1 MATKKSFVLF
11 TDRKKEI
18 DMLSDAQCGVLFKAI
33 LRYADTGERLESDDL
48 VVQVLFSVFASQ
60 IDSCNEKWEA
70 IKKKRSEAGKKSG
83 ESRRNKSEQTRTKRT
98 SVPFVEQTQTNANKS
113 EQTRTKRTS
122 VPFVE
127 QTQTNANK
135 SEQTRTKRT
144 VTVTDTV
151 TGTVT
156 VPVTN
161 KPPDGTAPNGAAPPA
176 ISKEGDVVPW
186 DEVDFDLV

>member
-33 LRYADTGERLESDDL
+33 LRYADTGERLESEDL
-48 VVQVLFSVFASQ
+48 VVQVLFSVFTAQ

-70 IKKKRSEAGKKSG
+70 IKKKRSEAGKKGMKNRWGKSKQTITNDNNVIG
-83 ESRRNKSEQTRTKRT
+83 VITSDNKPKQTITKI
-98 SVPFVEQTQTNANKS
+98 
-113 EQTRTKRTS
+113 
-122 VPFVE
+122 
-127 QTQTNANK
+127 
-135 SEQTRTKRT
+135 
-144 VTVTDTV
+144 TVTDTVTGTV

>member
-113 EQTRTKRTS
+113 EQTRTKRT
-122 VPFVE
+122 
-127 QTQTNANK
+127 
-135 SEQTRTKRT
+135 
-144 VTVTDTV
+144 VTDTV

-161 KPPDGTAPNGAAPPA
+161 KPPDGTAPSGAAPPA
-176 ISKEGDVVPW
+176 KQEVGDVVPW
-186 DEVDFDLV
+186 DAVDFELV

>member
-113 EQTRTKRTS
+113 EQTRTKRT
-122 VPFVE
+122 
-127 QTQTNANK
+127 
-135 SEQTRTKRT
+135 

>member
-60 IDSCNEKWEA
+60 IDSCNEKWEKIRQVRA
-70 IKKKRSEAGKKSG
+70 EAGRKGGAKKGNQNAVKQKQTKQANACFAKQKQAKTSK
-83 ESRRNKSEQTRTKRT
+83 NKQTLAK
-98 SVPFVEQTQTNANKS
+98 QA
-113 EQTRTKRTS
+113 
-122 VPFVE
+122 
-127 QTQTNANK
+127 
-135 SEQTRTKRT
+135 

-161 KPPDGTAPNGAAPPA
+161 KPPDGTAPSGAAPPA
-176 ISKEGDVVPW
+176 NQEVGDVVPW
-186 DEVDFDLV
+186 DAVDFELV

>member
-33 LRYADTGERLESDDL
+33 LRYADTGERLESEDL
-48 VVQVLFSVFASQ
+48 VVQVLFSVFTAQ

-98 SVPFVEQTQTNANKS
+98 SVPFVEQTRTNTNK
-113 EQTRTKRTS
+113 R
-122 VPFVE
+122 
-127 QTQTNANK
+127 
-135 SEQTRTKRT
+135 EQTRTKRT

-161 KPPDGTAPNGAAPPA
+161 KPPDGTAPDGAAPPA
-176 ISKEGDVVPW
+176 IPKEGDVVPW

>member
-33 LRYADTGERLESDDL
+33 LRYADTGERLESEDL
-48 VVQVLFSVFASQ
+48 VVQVLFSVFTSQ
-60 IDSCNEKWEA
+60 IDNCNEKWEKIRQA
-70 IKKKRSEAGKKSG
+70 RAEAGRKGGAKKG
-83 ESRRNKSEQTRTKRT
+83 NQNAAKQK
-98 SVPFVEQTQTNANKS
+98 QAKQTNACFAKQKQAKTSKNK
-113 EQTRTKRTS
+113 QTLAK
-122 VPFVE
+122 
-127 QTQTNANK
+127 QA
-135 SEQTRTKRT
+135 

-161 KPPDGTAPNGAAPPA
+161 KPPDGTAPDGAAPPA

-186 DEVDFDLV
+186 DAVDFDLV

>member
-33 LRYADTGERLESDDL
+33 LRYADTGERLESEDL
-48 VVQVLFSVFASQ
+48 VVQVLFSVFTAQ

-83 ESRRNKSEQTRTKRT
+83 ESRR
-98 SVPFVEQTQTNANKS
+98 
-113 EQTRTKRTS
+113 
-122 VPFVE
+122 
-127 QTQTNANK
+127 NK

-176 ISKEGDVVPW
+176 IPKEGDVVPW

>member
-48 VVQVLFSVFASQ
+48 VLQVLFSVFTSQ
-60 IDSCNEKWEA
+60 IDSCNEKWET
-70 IKKKRSEAGKKSG
+70 IKKKQAEAGKKSG
-83 ESRRNKSEQTRTKRT
+83 ESRR
-98 SVPFVEQTQTNANKS
+98 NKS

-161 KPPDGTAPNGAAPPA
+161 KPPDGTAPSGAAPPA
-176 ISKEGDVVPW
+176 NQEVGDIVPW
-186 DEVDFDLV
+186 DAVDFDLV

>member
-33 LRYADTGERLESDDL
+33 LRYADTGERLESEDL
-48 VVQVLFSVFASQ
+48 VLQVLFSVFTSQ

-70 IKKKRSEAGKKSG
+70 IKKKRSEAGKKG
-83 ESRRNKSEQTRTKRT
+83 MESRWGKPKQTITNDNNVIGVITSDNKPKQTITKI
-98 SVPFVEQTQTNANKS
+98 
-113 EQTRTKRTS
+113 
-122 VPFVE
+122 
-127 QTQTNANK
+127 
-135 SEQTRTKRT
+135 
-144 VTVTDTV
+144 TVTDTV

-186 DEVDFDLV
+186 DAVDFDLV

>member
-33 LRYADTGERLESDDL
+33 LRYADTGERLESEDL
-48 VVQVLFSVFASQ
+48 VVQVLFSVFTAQ

-70 IKKKRSEAGKKSG
+70 IKKKRSEAGKKGMKNRWGKSKQTITNDNNVIG
-83 ESRRNKSEQTRTKRT
+83 VITSDNKPKQTITKI
-98 SVPFVEQTQTNANKS
+98 
-113 EQTRTKRTS
+113 
-122 VPFVE
+122 
-127 QTQTNANK
+127 
-135 SEQTRTKRT
+135 T
-144 VTVTDTV
+144 VTDTVTDTV

>member
-33 LRYADTGERLESDDL
+33 LRYADTGERLESEDL
-48 VVQVLFSVFASQ
+48 VVQVLFSVFTAQ

-98 SVPFVEQTQTNANKS
+98 SVPFVEQMRTNVNKS

-127 QTQTNANK
+127 QMRTNVNK

-176 ISKEGDVVPW
+176 KQEVDDVVPW

>member
-1 MATKKSFVLF
+1 MMNTSGSEKTCTPILSYFVSWSRLASGCQIATQQGRL
-11 TDRKKEI
+11 
-18 DMLSDAQCGVLFKAI
+18 
-33 LRYADTGERLESDDL
+33 ADTGERLESEDL
-48 VVQVLFSVFASQ
+48 VVQVLFSVFTAQ

-98 SVPFVEQTQTNANKS
+98 
-113 EQTRTKRTS
+113 
-122 VPFVE
+122 
-127 QTQTNANK
+127 
-135 SEQTRTKRT
+135 
-144 VTVTDTV
+144 VTVTGTV

-176 ISKEGDVVPW
+176 KPAQK
-186 DEVDFDLV
+186 

>member
-33 LRYADTGERLESDDL
+33 LRYADTGERLESEDL
-48 VVQVLFSVFASQ
+48 VVQVLFSVFTAQ

-70 IKKKRSEAGKKSG
+70 IKKKRSEAGKKG
-83 ESRRNKSEQTRTKRT
+83 MKSRWGKSKQTITNDNNVIGVITSDNKPKQTITKI
-98 SVPFVEQTQTNANKS
+98 
-113 EQTRTKRTS
+113 
-122 VPFVE
+122 
-127 QTQTNANK
+127 
-135 SEQTRTKRT
+135 
-144 VTVTDTV
+144 TVTDTV

>member
-18 DMLSDAQCGVLFKAI
+18 DMLSNAQCGVLFKAI

-113 EQTRTKRTS
+113 EQTRTKRT
-122 VPFVE
+122 
-127 QTQTNANK
+127 
-135 SEQTRTKRT
+135 
-144 VTVTDTV
+144 VTDTV

-161 KPPDGTAPNGAAPPA
+161 KSPDGTAPSGAAPPA
-176 ISKEGDVVPW
+176 KPARK
-186 DEVDFDLV
+186 

>member
-48 VVQVLFSVFASQ
+48 VLQVLFSVFASQ

-70 IKKKRSEAGKKSG
+70 IKKKRSEAGKKG
-83 ESRRNKSEQTRTKRT
+83 MKSRWGTKPKQEITNDNNVISVITSDNKPKQTITKI
-98 SVPFVEQTQTNANKS
+98 
-113 EQTRTKRTS
+113 
-122 VPFVE
+122 
-127 QTQTNANK
+127 
-135 SEQTRTKRT
+135 
-144 VTVTDTV
+144 TVTDTV

-186 DEVDFDLV
+186 DAVDFDLV

>member
-33 LRYADTGERLESDDL
+33 LRYADTGERLESEDL
-48 VVQVLFSVFASQ
+48 VLQVLFSVFASQ

-70 IKKKRSEAGKKSG
+70 IKKKRSEAGKKG
-83 ESRRNKSEQTRTKRT
+83 MKSRWGKPKQTITNDNNVIGVITSDNKPKQTITKI
-98 SVPFVEQTQTNANKS
+98 
-113 EQTRTKRTS
+113 
-122 VPFVE
+122 
-127 QTQTNANK
+127 
-135 SEQTRTKRT
+135 
-144 VTVTDTV
+144 TVTDTV

-161 KPPDGTAPNGAAPPA
+161 KPPDGTAPSGAAPPA
-176 ISKEGDVVPW
+176 KQEVGDVVPW
-186 DEVDFDLV
+186 DAVDFELV

>member
-33 LRYADTGERLESDDL
+33 LRYADTGERLESEDL
-48 VVQVLFSVFASQ
+48 VVQVLFSVFTSQ
-60 IDSCNEKWEA
+60 IDSCNEKWEKIRQVRA
-70 IKKKRSEAGKKSG
+70 EAGRKGGAKKGNQNATKQKQTKQANACFAKQKQTKTSK
-83 ESRRNKSEQTRTKRT
+83 NKQTIAK
-98 SVPFVEQTQTNANKS
+98 QA
-113 EQTRTKRTS
+113 
-122 VPFVE
+122 
-127 QTQTNANK
+127 
-135 SEQTRTKRT
+135 

-161 KPPDGTAPNGAAPPA
+161 KPPGGTAPEGAAPPA
-176 ISKEGDVVPW
+176 IPKEGDVVPW

>member
-1 MATKKSFVLF
+1 MATKKSFILF

-113 EQTRTKRTS
+113 EQTRTKRT
-122 VPFVE
+122 
-127 QTQTNANK
+127 
-135 SEQTRTKRT
+135 

-156 VPVTN
+156 VSVNN
-161 KPPDGTAPNGAAPPA
+161 KPPDGTAPDGAAPPA
-176 ISKEGDVVPW
+176 IPKEGDVVPW

>member
-33 LRYADTGERLESDDL
+33 LRYADTGERLEAEDL
-48 VVQVLFSVFASQ
+48 VVQVLFSVFTAQ

-70 IKKKRSEAGKKSG
+70 IKKKRSEAGKKG
-83 ESRRNKSEQTRTKRT
+83 MESRWGKPKQTITNDNNVIGVITSDNKPKQTITKI
-98 SVPFVEQTQTNANKS
+98 
-113 EQTRTKRTS
+113 
-122 VPFVE
+122 
-127 QTQTNANK
+127 
-135 SEQTRTKRT
+135 
-144 VTVTDTV
+144 TVTDTV

-161 KPPDGTAPNGAAPPA
+161 RPPDGTAPDGAAPPA
-176 ISKEGDVVPW
+176 IPKEGDVVPW
-186 DEVDFDLV
+186 NEVDFDLV

>member
-60 IDSCNEKWEA
+60 IDSCNEKWET

-83 ESRRNKSEQTRTKRT
+83 ESRR
-98 SVPFVEQTQTNANKS
+98 NKS

-186 DEVDFDLV
+186 DAVDFDLV

>member
-33 LRYADTGERLESDDL
+33 LRYADTGERLESEDL

-98 SVPFVEQTQTNANKS
+98 SVPFVEQTRTN
-113 EQTRTKRTS
+113 T
-122 VPFVE
+122 
-127 QTQTNANK
+127 NK

-161 KPPDGTAPNGAAPPA
+161 KPPDGTAPDGAAPPA

-186 DEVDFDLV
+186 DAVDFDLV

>member
-18 DMLSDAQCGVLFKAI
+18 DMLSDAQCGALFKAI

-48 VVQVLFSVFASQ
+48 VLQVLFSVFASQ

-70 IKKKRSEAGKKSG
+70 IKKKRSEAGKKG
-83 ESRRNKSEQTRTKRT
+83 MKSRWGNPKQTITNDNNVIGVITSDNKPKQTITKI
-98 SVPFVEQTQTNANKS
+98 
-113 EQTRTKRTS
+113 
-122 VPFVE
+122 
-127 QTQTNANK
+127 
-135 SEQTRTKRT
+135 
-144 VTVTDTV
+144 TVTDTATV

-156 VPVTN
+156 VPVPVTN
-161 KPPDGTAPNGAAPPA
+161 KPPDDTAPDGAAPPA

>member
-33 LRYADTGERLESDDL
+33 LQYADTGERLESEDL
-48 VVQVLFSVFASQ
+48 VVQVLFSVFTSQ
-60 IDSCNEKWEA
+60 IDSCNEKWEKIRQVRA
-70 IKKKRSEAGKKSG
+70 EAGKKGGAKKGNQNAAKQKQAKQANACFAKQKQTKTSK
-83 ESRRNKSEQTRTKRT
+83 NKQTLAK
-98 SVPFVEQTQTNANKS
+98 QA
-113 EQTRTKRTS
+113 
-122 VPFVE
+122 
-127 QTQTNANK
+127 
-135 SEQTRTKRT
+135 

-161 KPPDGTAPNGAAPPA
+161 KPPDGTAPDGAAPPA
-176 ISKEGDVVPW
+176 NQEVGDVVPW

>member
-33 LRYADTGERLESDDL
+33 LRYADTGERLESEDL
-48 VVQVLFSVFASQ
+48 VVQVLFSVFTSQ
-60 IDSCNEKWEA
+60 IDSCNEKWEKIRQVRA
-70 IKKKRSEAGKKSG
+70 EAGRKGGAKKGNQNATKQKQAKQANACFAKQKQAKTSK
-83 ESRRNKSEQTRTKRT
+83 NKQTLAK
-98 SVPFVEQTQTNANKS
+98 QA
-113 EQTRTKRTS
+113 
-122 VPFVE
+122 
-127 QTQTNANK
+127 
-135 SEQTRTKRT
+135 

-176 ISKEGDVVPW
+176 NQEVGDVVPW
-186 DEVDFDLV
+186 DAVDFELV

>member
-33 LRYADTGERLESDDL
+33 LRYADTGERLESGDL
-48 VVQVLFSVFASQ
+48 AVQVLFSVFASQ

-70 IKKKRSEAGKKSG
+70 IKKKRSEAGKKG
-83 ESRRNKSEQTRTKRT
+83 MESRWGTKPKQEIATDNNDKQAVTNDNNVIGVITSDNKPKQTITKI
-98 SVPFVEQTQTNANKS
+98 
-113 EQTRTKRTS
+113 
-122 VPFVE
+122 
-127 QTQTNANK
+127 
-135 SEQTRTKRT
+135 
-144 VTVTDTV
+144 TVTDTV

-161 KPPDGTAPNGAAPPA
+161 KSPDGTAPNGAAPPA
-176 ISKEGDVVPW
+176 NQEVGDVVPW
-186 DEVDFDLV
+186 DAVDFDLV

>member
-33 LRYADTGERLESDDL
+33 LRYADTGERLESEDL
-48 VVQVLFSVFASQ
+48 AVQVLFSVFTAQ

-98 SVPFVEQTQTNANKS
+98 SVPFVEQT
-113 EQTRTKRTS
+113 RTKRTS

-127 QTQTNANK
+127 QMRTNVNK

-176 ISKEGDVVPW
+176 IPKEGDVVPW

>member
-33 LRYADTGERLESDDL
+33 LRYADTGERLESEDL
-48 VVQVLFSVFASQ
+48 VVQVLFSVFTAQ

-70 IKKKRSEAGKKSG
+70 IKKKRSEAGKKG
-83 ESRRNKSEQTRTKRT
+83 MESRWGKPKQTITNDNNVISVITSDNKPKQTITKI
-98 SVPFVEQTQTNANKS
+98 
-113 EQTRTKRTS
+113 
-122 VPFVE
+122 
-127 QTQTNANK
+127 
-135 SEQTRTKRT
+135 
-144 VTVTDTV
+144 TVTDTV

-176 ISKEGDVVPW
+176 IPKEGDVVPW